1 MTSLKPMPP
10 GLVLCKP
17 RGTRRDWKHKTK
29 TGREAH
35 VSVNQRET
43 FIHELRHGGTLMWM
57 NVATSVMSV
66 YQLRVNTHRGP
77 PAAESDEHS
86 VPPHG
91 PPFEFPSIPTHAQ
104 AFSTVR
110 RKAGSIP
117 KHSPSEDHARN
128 LLRSIPQ
135 PYLKPTQLSPRLPGF
150 PRKTGG

>member
-10 GLVLCKP
+10 GLELCKP
-17 RGTRRDWKHKTK
+17 RGMRRDWKHKTM

-43 FIHELRHGGTLMWM
+43 FIHELRQGGTLMWM

-66 YQLRVNTHRGP
+66 YQLRVNTHRGLP
-77 PAAESDEHS
+77 EAVFDEHS
-86 VPPHG
+86 GLPVG
-91 PPFEFPSIPTHAQ
+91 PLFEFPSIPTHTR
-104 AFSTVR
+104 AFSIVR
-110 RKAGSIP
+110 RKAGSTP
-117 KHSPSEDHARN
+117 KHSPSKDHARN

-135 PYLKPTQLSPRLPGF
+135 LYLKPTQLSPRLPGF